1 MTNTNDN
8 KGQHMNHYFA
18 TDGNYGN
25 AENLIIIDTTDWT
38 EDEWDIIDQSPENDR
53 TKIAQQLSQGQNEN
67 QLSLFEE

>member
-1 MTNTNDN
+1 
-8 KGQHMNHYFA
+8 MNHYFA

-25 AENLIIIDTTDWT
+25 AENLVIIDTTDWT

>member
-1 MTNTNDN
+1 
-8 KGQHMNHYFA
+8 MNHYFA